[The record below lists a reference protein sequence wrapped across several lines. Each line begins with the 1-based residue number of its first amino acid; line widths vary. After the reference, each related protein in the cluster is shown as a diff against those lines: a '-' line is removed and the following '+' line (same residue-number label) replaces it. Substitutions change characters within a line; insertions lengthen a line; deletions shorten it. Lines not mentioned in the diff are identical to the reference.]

1 MTKKLGMRDTLLLA
15 TLLLLGMLTASAQNP
30 SSPGTAAASSKATTL
45 TGCLKGST
53 DQYYIVEQ
61 NGKRHTLQAKDQDL
75 STYVNHQVTVS
86 GKASPSRTAGSDA
99 EGHRKGYFLV
109 DSVSDQGACKK

>member
-1 MTKKLGMRDTLLLA
+1 MRITILLA
-15 TLLLLGMLTASAQNP
+15 TLMLTGLLTASAQNTGSQTTP
-30 SSPGTAAASSKATTL
+30 AGSSGTSSL
-45 TGCLKGST
+45 TGCVKGSK

-61 NGKRHTLQAKDQDL
+61 NGKRHTLQAKGQDL
-75 STYVNHQVTVS
+75 GSYVDHQVTVT